1 MQWALVLGLSP
12 VLFRFGAFVVDAL
25 CFCGCSS
32 SLLPSQH
39 SAIHQYQS
47 SIINHQSSVI
57 SQQSTVYSQ
66 SLPPAVGAQAHHGG
80 AAVGARAGAALS
92 KCATDRAGLV
102 FRYRVLYSKVRTYTA
117 RQGTQRKRKCRSHD
131 ILFSL
136 AVVELVVHQP
146 AQRRVRVHASDAH
159 HAVRLVDAELGTT
172 LADSRQPGE
181 IYWKIDD

>member
-1 MQWALVLGLSP
+1 MFLWLFFFPTTLSA
-12 VLFRFGAFVVDAL
+12 FRH
-25 CFCGCSS
+25 
-32 SLLPSQH
+32 PS
-39 SAIHQYQS
+39 I
-47 SIINHQSSVI
+47 SIINHQSSIIGHQSTVN
-57 SQQSTVYSQ
+57 SQQSIS
-66 SLPPAVGAQAHHGG
+66 SSGRRRGLLGGHGAQAHHGG